1 MKDLLE
7 LRSIIDREME
17 SLTYPHSP
25 DTLYSP
31 IRYVI
36 QLKAKRIRPL
46 LVLIAYQLFD
56 DDVERALSPAIAI
69 ELFHNFTLIHDD
81 IMDNAPLRRGK
92 PTVHKKWDTNA
103 AILSGDVMMIKAYQL
118 LAKLDLNNFKEVF
131 NVFSKAAVEVC
142 EGQQLDIDF
151 ESNSQINITDYIKMI
166 QYKTAV
172 LLAASLKIGA
182 IIAGAGKDEQ
192 DNLYNFGINMG
203 IAFQLK
209 DDFLDVF
216 GCPKVFGK
224 QLGGDILA
232 NKKTFLYLKAIELAD
247 KPTKDW
253 LEMTYSS
260 KKVELKVSEVTEAF
274 HKLNIEKHTMDMI
287 QNYYTR
293 AMSSLDLVVSDK
305 KDLLIAFSDQ
315 LIDRVS

>member
-7 LRSIIDREME
+7 LRSIIDREMA
-17 SLTYPHSP
+17 SLTYPQSP
-25 DTLYSP
+25 DLLYSP
-31 IRYVI
+31 IRYI
-36 QLKAKRIRPL
+36 TQLKAKRIRPL
-46 LVLIAYQLFD
+46 LVLISYQIFD
-56 DDVERALSPAIAI
+56 NDVERALSPAIAI

-81 IMDNAPLRRGK
+81 IMDNAPIRRGK
-92 PTVHKKWDTNA
+92 PTVHEKWDNNA
-103 AILSGDVMMIKAYQL
+103 AILSGDVMMIQAYQL
-118 LAKLDLNNFKEVF
+118 LAKVDINSFKEVF

-151 ESNSQINITDYIKMI
+151 ESKNQIDITDYIKMI
-166 QYKTAV
+166 QNKTAV

-182 IIAGAGKDEQ
+182 IIAGAGKEEQ
-192 DNLYNFGINMG
+192 DNLYNFGVNMG

-216 GCPKVFGK
+216 GSPKVFGK

-253 LEMTYSS
+253 LEMIYSGNN
-260 KKVELKVSEVTEAF
+260 VELKVSAVKEVF
-274 HKLNIEKHTMDMI
+274 QKLNIEKYTMDMMKH
-287 QNYYTR
+287 YYER
-293 AMSSLDLVVSDK
+293 AMSNLDLVMSDK
-305 KDLLIAFSDQ
+305 KDLLITFSDK
-315 LIDRVS
+315 LMDRVS

>member
-7 LRSIIDREME
+7 LRSIIDREMA
-17 SLTYPHSP
+17 SLTYPQSP
-25 DTLYSP
+25 DILYSP
-31 IRYVI
+31 IRYI
-36 QLKAKRIRPL
+36 TQLKAKRIRPL
-46 LVLIAYQLFD
+46 LVLISYQIFD

-81 IMDNAPLRRGK
+81 IMDNAPIRRGK
-92 PTVHKKWDTNA
+92 PTVHEKWDNNA
-103 AILSGDVMMIKAYQL
+103 AILSGDVMMIQAYQL
-118 LAKLDLNNFKEVF
+118 LAKVDINSSKEVF

-142 EGQQLDIDF
+142 EGQQLDLDF
-151 ESNSQINITDYIKMI
+151 ESKNQIDITDYIKMI
-166 QYKTAV
+166 QNKTAV

-182 IIAGAGKDEQ
+182 IIAGAGKEEQ
-192 DNLYNFGINMG
+192 DNLYDFGVNMG

-216 GCPKVFGK
+216 GSPKVFGK

-253 LEMTYSS
+253 LEMIYSGNN
-260 KKVELKVSEVTEAF
+260 VELKVSAVKEVF
-274 HKLNIEKHTMDMI
+274 QKLNIEKYTMDMMKH
-287 QNYYTR
+287 YYER
-293 AMSSLDLVVSDK
+293 AMSNLDLVMSDK
-305 KDLLIAFSDQ
+305 KDLLITFSDK
-315 LIDRVS
+315 LMDRVS